1 MKSKLVIGFV
11 LALGSLATSAGF
23 AQTTETVNSPWS
35 TLRAGNLQPGPVSSP
50 NGTQPVSYLAEE
62 PAPNGNRE
70 NGEAEKEKDEGFKLF
85 NFPVLTERGFD
96 IRGWIDQS
104 FTYNPGE
111 PLDRFN
117 GPVTF
122 NDRSNDYQMNQ
133 LYLIAERAT
142 KTEERD
148 WDLGG
153 RVDLLYGTDHRFTT
167 AVGLEDTWNQ
177 GSRFYGLAMPQL
189 YGDFAFRKWV
199 FRFGHFYTL
208 HGYEVVRAPDNFFLT
223 HAYTMQYGEP
233 FTHTGMMAL
242 WQWNERLSFAG
253 GILQGWDNWTDA
265 NRKAS
270 FTGGFNWTSESKRT
284 ALAWAL
290 TVGNEQAPGI
300 PSTRTF
306 SSVVLTQRIGEKWNY
321 VFENDYGYETNVGGG
336 GTDARWHSF
345 VNYLFYEFN
354 EKWSLGARYEWFT
367 DVDGTRVAGIGIR
380 DGMLKGIPL
389 TAIPARWQ
397 EATVGINYK
406 YNKNVTLRS
415 GARWD
420 WAFPIRGANWVDGQG
435 NPAEGPFND
444 FSQRRQFLWD
454 MDMIV
459 AF

>member
-1 MKSKLVIGFV
+1 MRSYWFAVASIFGM
-11 LALGSLATSAGF
+11 LATGIAVAEMPGQAS
-23 AQTTETVNSPWS
+23 SPWLVPQSPS
-35 TLRAGNLQPGPVSSP
+35 TLQYRNALPAGAQ
-50 NGTQPVSYLAEE
+50 QVSYVADES
-62 PAPNGNRE
+62 APNGN
-70 NGEAEKEKDEGFKLF
+70 GEAENQEESEDEGFRLFKL
-85 NFPVLTERGFD
+85 PALTERGFE

-111 PLDRFN
+111 PFNRFN

-122 NDRSNDYQMNQ
+122 NDRSNEYQMNQ
-133 LYLIAERAT
+133 LYLVAERAT

-167 AVGLEDTWNQ
+167 AVGLEDTWNR

-208 HGYEVVRAPDNFFLT
+208 HGYEVVRAPDNFFLS

-233 FTHTGMMAL
+233 FTHTGMMAM
-242 WQWNERLSFAG
+242 WQWSERFSVNG

-270 FTGGFNWTSESKRT
+270 FTGGVNWTSESKRT
-284 ALAWAL
+284 ALAW
-290 TVGNEQAPGI
+290 TVTAGNEQAPGI

-306 SSVVLTQRIGEKWNY
+306 SSVVLTQRLGEKWNY
-321 VFENDYGYETNVGGG
+321 VFANDYGYETNVGGG

-345 VNYLFYEFN
+345 VNYLFYELN

-367 DVDGTRVAGIGIR
+367 DVDGTRVAGIGMR

-389 TAIPARWQ
+389 TATPARWQ
-397 EATVGINYK
+397 EATLGVNYK
-406 YNKNVTLRS
+406 HNKNVTIRS

-420 WAFPIRGANWVDGQG
+420 WAVPIRGGAWVDGDG

-459 AF
+459 SF